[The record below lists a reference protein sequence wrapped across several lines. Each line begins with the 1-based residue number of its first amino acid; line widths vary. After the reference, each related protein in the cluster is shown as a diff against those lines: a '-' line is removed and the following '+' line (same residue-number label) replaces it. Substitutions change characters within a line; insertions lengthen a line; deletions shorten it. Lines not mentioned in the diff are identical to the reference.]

1 MLSNLSMCHKV
12 ELLQFFFFFFF
23 LLLLLL
29 QFLFLL
35 LLQFLLLLLI
45 IIIIIVIVI
54 IYYYLLLLI
63 LLSLLFRA
71 SFVLGLL
78 QSSCLVCIQNLRQ
91 LEGICFMYFCC
102 YFLVFGFL
110 FCADLFYIKV
120 LRVLIKR

>member
-1 MLSNLSMCHKV
+1 MCHKV
-12 ELLQFFFFFFF
+12 ELLQFFF

-29 QFLFLL
+29 QFLFL
-35 LLQFLLLLLI
+35 FLLL
-45 IIIIIVIVI
+45 IIIIVIVI
-54 IYYYLLLLI
+54 INYYLLLLI

-71 SFVLGLL
+71 SFVLGLQ
-78 QSSCLVCIQNLRQ
+78 QSSCLVSTQNLRQ

>member
-1 MLSNLSMCHKV
+1 MCHKV
-12 ELLQFFFFFFF
+12 ELLQF

-29 QFLFLL
+29 LLLLSLLL
-35 LLQFLLLLLI
+35 LLQFLLLFLFLLLLLLLLM
-45 IIIIIVIVI
+45 IIIVIVI
-54 IYYYLLLLI
+54 INYYLLLLI
-63 LLSLLFRA
+63 FLLLFRA

-78 QSSCLVCIQNLRQ
+78 QASCLVSTQNLRQ